1 MCVCVYCMYN
11 IIYLLSILFCVFQSY
26 TASVLEGSNPTFKW
40 TVDDK
45 PFFTYYNTV
54 LNVIYQHAAVYKLTV
69 GLLAKTLLPFH
80 HYISPYH
87 HKLFC
92 YLSLD
97 LDG

>member
-1 MCVCVYCMYN
+1 MY
-11 IIYLLSILFCVFQSY
+11 ISYVFQSY

-69 GLLAKTLLPFH
+69 SLVVCASICSPSRNAAKMLRYVAAF
-80 HYISPYH
+80 
-87 HKLFC
+87 
-92 YLSLD
+92 
-97 LDG
+97 

>member
-1 MCVCVYCMYN
+1 MGVRHV
-11 IIYLLSILFCVFQSY
+11 IEVKSASVEDKLLMVRLSPVFQSY

-69 GLLAKTLLPFH
+69 SLPSFVPE
-80 HYISPYH
+80 SVAQAEM
-87 HKLFC
+87 LQRC
-92 YLSLD
+92 YAVF
-97 LDG
+97 